1 MTKPKIATNAD
12 ISTHRDRLEKNV
24 INFGYYEGFRRTCQE
39 FDIPPAV
46 CQKLEAMLFKHLLKK
61 IDEGKH
67 EVPKLQA
74 SLSRM
79 GSICQAGSVPAH
91 LSGKGPTLQLWAD
104 LGSAMQAL
112 DGWAISMLETS
123 ISLLMVIQ
131 NPETGAR
138 RVKSLP
144 ESFAQLWTERGK
156 LHHPLDNFPGL
167 FDMTYE
173 GTSSP

>member
-1 MTKPKIATNAD
+1 MAKPKLATNAD
-12 ISTHRDRLEKNV
+12 VKMYHDQINKTL
-24 INFGYYEGFRRTCQE
+24 INFGYYEGFRRICQE
-39 FDIPPAV
+39 FDIPPPF
-46 CQKLEAMLFKHLLKK
+46 CQKLEAMLFRHILKK
-61 IDEGKH
+61 IEEGKR

-79 GSICQAGSVPAH
+79 GAICQSGSVPGN
-91 LSGKGPTLQLWAD
+91 LSGKGPTLQLWGD
-104 LGSAMQAL
+104 LGSAMPAL

-123 ISLLMVIQ
+123 ITLLMIIQ

-144 ESFAQLWTERGK
+144 DSFAQLWVERGK
-156 LHHPLDNFPGL
+156 LLHPIDNFPEL

-173 GTSSP
+173 GTSNP